1 MKAYPFLFTKN
12 RFLEN
17 GPVVQP
23 DFFDREAA
31 LFLGDVARGQP
42 MTATGQAYYLA
53 CDHSTLGPLHV
64 VFRKRLATAA
74 DLGQAGTEPLGDE
87 SGRRFYHTE
96 GFVVR
101 GAEPGFE
108 KDFAYSPAHLNAA
121 HEVLLPKF
129 RRFWRSKEWRDA
141 QCLSSLSIDL
151 TPDLAHKLLLLPQNA
166 FSAHAMSNL
175 AQEAAET
182 AAKGAASAAHEAE
195 TAEKAA
201 ASAGREGR
209 PSARELR
216 PPISNQTLVFA
227 AVALAALGAFIAA
240 RLWRRHHRRTILIL
254 R

>member
-23 DFFDREAA
+23 DFFDRDAA
-31 LFLGDVARGQP
+31 LFLGDVVRGQP

-53 CDHSTLGPLHV
+53 SDHSKLGPLHV

-74 DLGQAGTEPLGDE
+74 DLGQAGTEPLGDK

-101 GAEPGFE
+101 GAEPGF
-108 KDFAYSPAHLNAA
+108 AYSPAHLDAA
-121 HEVLLPKF
+121 HEALLPKF
-129 RRFWRSKEWRDA
+129 QRFWRSKEWRDT

-151 TPDLAHKLLLLPQNA
+151 TSDPAHKLTLLPQNA
-166 FSAHAMSNL
+166 FSAQAMSSM
-175 AQEAAET
+175 ARQAAET
-182 AAKGAASAAHEAE
+182 AAKGAGHEAE
-195 TAEKAA
+195 IVEKAA

-209 PSARELR
+209 ASARELR
-216 PPISNQTLVFA
+216 PPLSNQMLVFA
-227 AVALAALGAFIAA
+227 AGALVALGAFIAA
-240 RLWRRHHRRTILIL
+240 RLWRRHHGAQAQPDISR
-254 R
+254 